1 MRGGEHVLEVLCELY
16 PDAPVYT
23 LLWIR
28 GSLSP
33 SIEERRIHTSPLQ
46 RMPWSR
52 THYRWYLPFFP
63 FFIRSFDLSS
73 YDLVLST
80 SHCAAKGVTVGDD
93 ALHISYIH
101 APMRYAWDKYFDY
114 FSGDDGLGGP
124 KWIINLILNRLRK
137 WDYTTSARVDHYI
150 ANSDNIARKIKAFY
164 SRDADVIHPPV
175 DCDRFTVGDGKGE
188 YYLYV
193 GAFVPYKKVEI
204 AIEACRRLEKTLII
218 VGGGQRERIVK
229 DLADQSRWIQFVGWK
244 SPEELSSYYRNCRAL
259 LFPPDEDFGITP
271 LEAMASGRPVVA
283 YGRGGVLETIAAG
296 IEIRDL
302 ENPVRVLG
310 GVLFPEQSV
319 ESMIDGIKLLETEE
333 FDSDLLRQ
341 RAEMFDRGLFKEKI
355 KETIAKKLSERE
367 PCNKRS

>member
-1 MRGGEHVLEVLCELY
+1 
-16 PDAPVYT
+16 
-23 LLWIR
+23 
-28 GSLSP
+28 
-33 SIEERRIHTSPLQ
+33 
-46 RMPWSR
+46 
-52 THYRWYLPFFP
+52 
-63 FFIRSFDLSS
+63 
-73 YDLVLST
+73 
-80 SHCAAKGVTVGDD
+80 
-93 ALHISYIH
+93 
-101 APMRYAWDKYFDY
+101 
-114 FSGDDGLGGP
+114 
-124 KWIINLILNRLRK
+124 
-137 WDYTTSARVDHYI
+137 VDHYI